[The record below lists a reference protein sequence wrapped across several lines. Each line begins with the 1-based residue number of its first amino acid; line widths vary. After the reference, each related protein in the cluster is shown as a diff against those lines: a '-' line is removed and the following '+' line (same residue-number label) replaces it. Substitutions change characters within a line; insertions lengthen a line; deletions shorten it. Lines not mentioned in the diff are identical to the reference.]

1 MKNQFADLIA
11 ELDRDA
17 TDTARRTQ
25 DIRDVFY
32 GTIPVLKALK
42 TYCEGIDESPQFGAA
57 ILAYAM
63 GMIFRDEPHGEHKT
77 GVCRALVSL
86 FATSAASTRTISE
99 ECDFIQSPDFIPPTE
114 TTPKE

>member
-25 DIRDVFY
+25 DIRNVFC

-42 TYCEGIDESPQFGAA
+42 TYCEGIDEGPQFGAA

-63 GMIFRDEPHGEHKT
+63 GMIFREETDIESKT
-77 GVCRALVSL
+77 EVCSALVSL
-86 FATSAASTRTISE
+86 FAHSAMSNRTMSE
-99 ECDFIQSPDFIPPTE
+99 EHEAIQSPDFIPPTE

>member
-1 MKNQFADLIA
+1 MKNQFEDLIA
-11 ELDRDA
+11 ELKRSA
-17 TDTARRTQ
+17 AAAVQRTE
-25 DIRDVFY
+25 DIREVFY
-32 GTIPVLKALK
+32 GTIPILKALK

-63 GMIFRDEPHGEHKT
+63 GIIFRDEPHGEHKT

-86 FATSAASTRTISE
+86 FATSAASTRTMSE
-99 ECDFIQSPDFIPPTE
+99 EYDAIQSPDFIPPTE